1 MTRNAS
7 SGGRRSARCQAIRA
21 ADDTVAGTVAL
32 DGRAE
37 LVVVDWKGSSFV
49 NITDKNQI
57 LEFDAKT
64 LNALYR

>member
-1 MTRNAS
+1 
-7 SGGRRSARCQAIRA
+7 
-21 ADDTVAGTVAL
+21 VAL